1 MSTTYHISS
10 EFLDSFTSRLV
21 KDIVVMELIWLAV
34 KKNWNTD
41 FLKGILRINNVSDYI
56 IDKENS
62 PFVKLFNKF
71 IWNVLNR

>member
-1 MSTTYHISS
+1 
-10 EFLDSFTSRLV
+10 
-21 KDIVVMELIWLAV
+21 MELIWLAV

>member
-1 MSTTYHISS
+1 
-10 EFLDSFTSRLV
+10 
-21 KDIVVMELIWLAV
+21 MELIWLAV
-34 KKNWNTD
+34 KKTEIQRL
-41 FLKGILRINNVSDYI
+41 LKGILRINNVSDSI